1 MSLSRRP
8 TNRRSFLAGGAAVAA
23 AAVSLDA
30 PRLEA
35 LSTRLAGRIDP
46 EAWLQRLNGR
56 HRQLFDSPRVND
68 GIMLVH
74 MLNYYDTYRQAYGA
88 PDADVNGVGTFYG
101 ETTVLGLGDTV
112 WRKYRL
118 GEVIALNDPATGKP
132 AVRNIW
138 RQDPVLEGLSLPRAG
153 IEALQARG
161 ATFIICNNAMTFFAE
176 MVAKAQGVEAEA
188 VYEDFKAA
196 ILPGVVLVPAMVIA
210 IEKAQQAGLSYHR
223 Q

>member
-1 MSLSRRP
+1 MSRLRS

-23 AAVSLDA
+23 AAISLDA

-35 LSTRLAGRIDP
+35 LSTRVGSRTDP
-46 EAWLQRLNGR
+46 EAWLRGLNGR

-74 MLNYYDTYRQAYGA
+74 MLNYYDTYQQVYGA
-88 PDADVNGVGTFYG
+88 EEREINGVGTFYG
-101 ETTVLGLGDTV
+101 ETTLLGLGDSV
-112 WRKYRL
+112 WAKYRL
-118 GEVIALNDPATGKP
+118 GEVISLDDPATGKP
-132 AVRNIW
+132 AVRNVW
-138 RQDPVLEGLSLPRAG
+138 RENPVLEGLSLPRAG
-153 IEALQARG
+153 IAALQARG
-161 ATFIICNNAMTFFAE
+161 ATFIVCNNAMTFFAE
-176 MVAKAQGVEAEA
+176 MIGKARGLEAKA